1 MDGHELTTYCS
12 QEKIMPFIQTLLVH
26 LPAWLFGLL
35 MIVVYVTIAI
45 ASLLVI
51 RKIYPHH
58 KCKPHNDIAGFIF
71 ATLGVIYAVL
81 LAFIV
86 VITWQDFD
94 KAQDVTVHEAN
105 YIAALYR
112 DSTPFPAEF
121 RAELKSELT
130 NYVNAIIN
138 EEWQMMAK
146 GQRSAS
152 VQRIQGELWQLYG
165 GFQPKNETQ
174 KIFFAESVKKLN
186 QAAEMRRQRIVYAD
200 TGIHPILY
208 FVLIVGSF
216 ITIAFTMLFGT
227 ENLVPHMV
235 MVSLLAALI
244 AITLFTVIAMDYPF
258 TGDISITPDVFKN
271 ILSSLM
277 SS

>member
-1 MDGHELTTYCS
+1 MS
-12 QEKIMPFIQTLLVH
+12 FIQMLLVNI
-26 LPAWLFGLL
+26 PAWLLCFIMVVLYVGVS
-35 MIVVYVTIAI
+35 IV
-45 ASLLVI
+45 SLLII
-51 RKIYPHH
+51 RKFYPHH
-58 KCKPHNDIAGFIF
+58 KCKLHNDVAGFIF

-94 KAQDVTVHEAN
+94 KAENITISEAN
-105 YIAALYR
+105 CIAALYR
-112 DSTPFPAEF
+112 DATPFPAEF

-146 GQRSAS
+146 GQRSAGA
-152 VQRIQGELWQLYG
+152 QEMQEELWKLYS

-174 KIFFAESVKKLN
+174 KIFFTESVKKLN
-186 QAAEMRRQRIVYAD
+186 QAAEMRRQRIVYASS
-200 TGIHPILY
+200 GINPLLY

-227 ENLVPHMV
+227 ENIIPHLI
-235 MVSLLAALI
+235 MVSLLAAMI
-244 AITLFTVIAMDYPF
+244 AITLFSVIAMDYPF
-258 TGDISITPDVFKN
+258 TGDISIKPDVFIN
-271 ILSSLM
+271 MLSSLM
-277 SS
+277 RS

>member
-1 MDGHELTTYCS
+1 
-12 QEKIMPFIQTLLVH
+12 MPFIQILLVH
-26 LPAWLFGLL
+26 IPAWLFCLL
-35 MIVVYVTIAI
+35 MIVVYVTISI
-45 ASLLVI
+45 TSLLII
-51 RKIYPHH
+51 RKYYPHQ
-58 KCKPHNDIAGFIF
+58 KCKLHNDIAGFIF

-94 KAQDVTVHEAN
+94 KAQDVTVNEAN
-105 YIAALYR
+105 CIATLYR

-130 NYVNAIIN
+130 NYVKNIIN

-152 VQRIQGELWQLYG
+152 VQKIQAELWELYS

-174 KIFFAESVKKLN
+174 KIFLAESVKKLN
-186 QAAEMRRQRIVYAD
+186 QAAEMRRQRIIYASS
-200 TGIHPILY
+200 GINPLLY
-208 FVLIVGSF
+208 FVLISGSF

-227 ENLVPHMV
+227 ENIIPHLIMT
-235 MVSLLAALI
+235 SLLAAMI
-244 AITLFTVIAMDYPF
+244 AISLFTVMAMDYPF
-258 TGDISITPDVFKN
+258 TGDICIKPDVF
-271 ILSSLM
+271 ISMLSSLM
-277 SS
+277 NS

>member
-1 MDGHELTTYCS
+1 MN
-12 QEKIMPFIQTLLVH
+12 FIQILLVH
-26 LPAWLFGLL
+26 IPAWLFCFLMVVFYVSISITGLL
-35 MIVVYVTIAI
+35 I
-45 ASLLVI
+45 I
-51 RKIYPHH
+51 RKYYPHY
-58 KCKPHNDIAGFIF
+58 KCKLHNDIAGFIF

-94 KAQDVTVHEAN
+94 KAQDSTVNEAN
-105 YIAALYR
+105 CIAALYR
-112 DSTPFPAEF
+112 DSTPFPAAL

-130 NYVNAIIN
+130 NYVKNIVS

-152 VQRIQGELWQLYG
+152 VQNIQEDLWELYG

-174 KIFFAESVKKLN
+174 KIFLTESVKKLN
-186 QAAEMRRQRIVYAD
+186 QAAELRRERIIYAS
-200 TGIHPILY
+200 TGLHPILY
-208 FVLIVGSF
+208 FVLIAGSF

-227 ENLVPHMV
+227 ENIVPHLI
-235 MVSLLAALI
+235 MVSLLAAMI

-258 TGDISITPDVFKN
+258 TGDISITPDVFTN
-271 ILSSLM
+271 MLSTLM
-277 SS
+277 KS